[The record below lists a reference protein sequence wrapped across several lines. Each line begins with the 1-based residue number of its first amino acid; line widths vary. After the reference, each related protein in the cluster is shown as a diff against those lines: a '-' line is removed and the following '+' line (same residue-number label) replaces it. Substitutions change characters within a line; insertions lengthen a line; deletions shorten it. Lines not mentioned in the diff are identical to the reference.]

1 MSEEISRKLS
11 NERELRSRKSSE
23 FSQNKTEKDIDS
35 DKNINLK
42 GTNDN
47 DSKSTL
53 LLSSKFE
60 EQSKSSELISH

>member
-23 FSQNKTEKDIDS
+23 FSQNKAEKDIDS

-60 EQSKSSELISH
+60 EQSKSSEPISD

>member
-60 EQSKSSELISH
+60 EQSKNSELISD